1 MTLRGTMR
9 DGQVRLDSEST
20 IPDGTP
26 VDIRPAASESLLDLI
41 RRHTVRDP
49 SLPKDFALE
58 LDHYLYGHPKRTK
71 KRKAKKTAKNKP
83 STRGKHPRGKSGR
96 ST

>member
-1 MTLRGTMR
+1 MR
-9 DGQVRLDSEST
+9 DGQVRLDGEST

-41 RRHTVRDP
+41 RRHTIRDP
-49 SLPKDFALE
+49 SLPKDFAAE
-58 LDHYLYGHPKRTK
+58 LDHYLYGLPKRTK
-71 KRKAKKTAKNKP
+71 KRKAKTAKSK
-83 STRGKHPRGKSGR
+83 SATRAKRPRGKSRR